1 MELYIADPTTGSVVE
16 IPFKSFTESEELNV
30 AKTLQVALD
39 YGAVDAVAAQYGQT
53 AFFMLSAGY
62 REIYAEKDGIRFY
75 SGIINEIG
83 LDRGEGEDI
92 SVSLAST
99 GFFSLLTKRRT
110 AELVTYSGDDS
121 GDIAW
126 GLIDTSQ
133 TVDGNADLGI
143 TRGLHPTTVD
153 RDRTFRFAKVSDE
166 IVGMSNTKIANG
178 FDFEVDDDKVFNIYY
193 PYKGSQRPELVLDIA
208 NIKAISMRKP
218 MILNMTNRITVLG
231 QADDNFV
238 VRESPATFR
247 EVFGNLEDLLAKRDV
262 VQQSTL
268 EDYGDKLLSTDQNP
282 QLAFTVTT
290 DDGAPDILDYNVGDW
305 LPLSFSEAQLT
316 SVMYRVIKRTIQH
329 TAGGATKV
337 TNSMRLQ

>member
-1 MELYIADPTTGSVVE
+1 MELYVADPTTGSVVE
-16 IPFKSFTESEELNV
+16 IPLKSFTESEELNA

-39 YGAVDAVAAQYGQT
+39 YGVVNDVAARFGQT

-62 REIYAEKDGIRFY
+62 REIYVEKDGTRFY

-83 LDRGEGEDI
+83 MDRGEGEDI
-92 SVSLAST
+92 SISLAST
-99 GFFSLLTKRRT
+99 GFFSLLNKRRT
-110 AELVTYSGDDS
+110 GELVTFSDDDS

-126 GLIDTSQ
+126 SLINTSQ

-143 TRGLHPTTVD
+143 TRGVHPSTVN
-153 RDRTFRFAKVSDE
+153 RDRTFRFARISDE
-166 IVGMSNTKIANG
+166 IIGMSNAKIANG
-178 FDFEVDDDKVFNIYY
+178 YDFEVDDDKVFNIYY
-193 PYKGSQRPELVLDIA
+193 PTKGSQRPELVLDIA
-208 NIKAISMRKP
+208 NIKTISMRKP
-218 MILNMTNRITVLG
+218 MILNMTNRVTVLG

-247 EVFGNLEDLLAKRDV
+247 EVFGNLEDVLAKRDV

-282 QLAFTVTT
+282 QLSFTVTH
-290 DDGAPDILDYNVGDW
+290 DDGAPDILKYNVGDW
-305 LPLSFSEAQLT
+305 LPLSFSEAEIT

-337 TNSMRLQ
+337 TLSMRLQ